1 MVRRPFHCLR
11 SSTRKTMRQFRLM
24 SAAIMFAAL
33 VTALPTFAQT
43 RPAGTAAATP
53 SPAARS
59 SAPPITGQ
67 PAVAAN
73 LAGKVAIID
82 SRAFGDE
89 KEGITRVV
97 NAFKSVSTQFK
108 PMRDDIDNL
117 TKRYAALVEEIRKL
131 QGQGTNSPVE
141 PRSIQQKVD
150 QAEQMKKDIDRKT
163 EDLHNSGQ
171 RRLAEVL
178 GPLQEDVFTTMQA
191 FAQQRGISVI
201 IDVSRMAEAFVY
213 VGPSVDVTREFVA
226 EYNRLKP
233 ATAAATRP

>member
-1 MVRRPFHCLR
+1 
-11 SSTRKTMRQFRLM
+11 MRQFRLM
-24 SAAIMFAAL
+24 SAAIVLAAL
-33 VTALPTFAQT
+33 VMTALPTFAQT
-43 RPAGTAAATP
+43 RPAAGAPARPAATTAATP
-53 SPAARS
+53 SPAAAR
-59 SAPPITGQ
+59 PPATNTGQ
-67 PAVAAN
+67 PAVTTAGAN

-108 PMRDDIDNL
+108 PMGDDIENMK
-117 TKRYAALVEEIRKL
+117 KRYEALVEDIRKTQQL
-131 QGQGTNSPVE
+131 AAPAAT
-141 PRSIQQKVD
+141 QQKVE
-150 QAEQMKKDIDRKT
+150 QAEQMKKDIDRKA
-163 EDLHNSGQ
+163 EDLQNAGQ
-171 RRLAEVL
+171 KRLAEVL

-213 VGPSVDVTREFVA
+213 VGPSVDVTREFIA

-233 ATAAATRP
+233 ATASAARP